1 MSLAPRA
8 APARRFVDLLQQL
21 RDSSELHRLRLADQI
36 HAELERMCAPG
47 DDHAEMALV
56 ASALEEGA
64 LAELHGSDG
73 RPTELV
79 ALQTLKALGYPGLA
93 LLERSLGDACA
104 SPAPQWE
111 GKLRR
116 SLIGALL
123 VLCVPAALVMF
134 SALAALREGRAAIAL
149 LGVGAL
155 LCIGVPFFY
164 MLLRATPVDRQ
175 GGPMTLVVMGTVP
188 ALLFALFQGSWSA
201 ALLPVTTLLAVHWC
215 LNWQHEE
222 KRGLRGRIRFLR

>member
-56 ASALEEGA
+56 ASALEEGV

-93 LLERSLGDACA
+93 VLERAG
-104 SPAPQWE
+104 
-111 GKLRR
+111 R
-116 SLIGALL
+116 
-123 VLCVPAALVMF
+123 
-134 SALAALREGRAAIAL
+134 SALAHPDRGGGGRRRHPRERVQRVRRGQQRRRPAA
-149 LGVGAL
+149 G
-155 LCIGVPFFY
+155 
-164 MLLRATPVDRQ
+164 LLRVADQLSAGVTRTSRRPR
-175 GGPMTLVVMGTVP
+175 G
-188 ALLFALFQGSWSA
+188 WSG
-201 ALLPVTTLLAVHWC
+201 W
-215 LNWQHEE
+215 
-222 KRGLRGRIRFLR
+222 RG